1 MAIKKGDLVKVIE
14 LVGSDEFYEVELN
27 KTYKV
32 LSVCDNYVEINA
44 GKGDR
49 YMFYTQIDKV
59 KKKVKKKSKKD
70 LRIEELENTIRE
82 IENRLESCG
91 IRILK

>member
-59 KKKVKKKSKKD
+59 KKKSKKD

>member
-1 MAIKKGDLVKVIE
+1 MKYKKGDLVKVIE
-14 LVGSDEFYEVELN
+14 LIGFDYADGVELN

-32 LSVCDNYVEINA
+32 ISVCDDYVEIDA

-49 YMFYTQIDKV
+49 CMFYSQIE
-59 KKKVKKKSKKD
+59 KVKKKSKKD

-91 IRILK
+91 ILFLK